1 MIPQLSK
8 QQKRSP
14 PDPSL
19 TNPAAHRIVTA
30 ARRHFFAH
38 GFRSVTLDDLAEEL
52 GMSKKTLYASFAS
65 KTDLLRAVLLD
76 KFRSIETDLERI
88 VSVSSTD
95 VLDSLHQLLACV
107 QRHAEEIQPPFV
119 RDIRREAPE
128 MFQIVQS
135 RRRDVIQRFFG
146 KIFDEG
152 RRTGIFRKDI
162 STRLMIEILLGAT
175 EAIMNPPKMAELGL
189 TPKTEFLAI
198 IAVVLEGLLTEKG
211 RLRGRQ
217 EEKAIRRRG
226 SDRGTRRQADRER
239 KKEREKEAG
248 RQGDQELG
256 DSAHG
261 RRGDG
266 GSARCGFWRWS
277 SWRAWWPSWL
287 GG

>member
-1 MIPQLSK
+1 MRENFAGQ
-8 QQKRSP
+8 
-14 PDPSL
+14 
-19 TNPAAHRIVTA
+19 RIVTA

-38 GFRSVTLDDLAEEL
+38 GLRSVTMDDLAEEL

-128 MFQIVQS
+128 MFQLVQS
-135 RRRDVIQRFFG
+135 RRRDVIQRYFG
-146 KIFDEG
+146 GIFDEG
-152 RRTGIFRKDI
+152 RRAGIFRKDI

-189 TPKTEFLAI
+189 TPKTGFLTI
-198 IAVVLEGLLTEKG
+198 ITVVLEGVLTEKG
-211 RLRGRQ
+211 RSRERHG
-217 EEKAIRRRG
+217 EKAIRRRVTDG
-226 SDRGTRRQADRER
+226 ET
-239 KKEREKEAG
+239 EK
-248 RQGDQELG
+248 QGDQEKGSREIPRAL
-256 DSAHG
+256 A
-261 RRGDG
+261 RGD
-266 GSARCGFWRWS
+266 A
-277 SWRAWWPSWL
+277 
-287 GG
+287 